1 MDYEPGLL
9 QNATKDNVAKMG
21 FEKVI
26 AQGTTMHQM
35 AMFVVYESPLQLF
48 AGNISDALREPELM
62 ELVGK
67 IPTVWDET
75 IILEA
80 ELGRY
85 IVEARR
91 SGKDWYLAAINS
103 WTPADF
109 SISLSFLSE
118 GAYGIESS
126 SDGINAARNPHD
138 YKITKSAVTNND
150 AVKIKLAPGGGFV
163 ARIYP
168 D

>member
-1 MDYEPGLL
+1 
-9 QNATKDNVAKMG
+9 
-21 FEKVI
+21 
-26 AQGTTMHQM
+26 M

-67 IPTVWDET
+67 IPSVWDET

-80 ELGRY
+80 QLGRY

-103 WTPADF
+103 WSPADF
-109 SISLSFLSE
+109 TISLSFLKE
-118 GAYGIESS
+118 GVHSIESA

-138 YKITKSAVTNND
+138 YTITKMTVISSDN
-150 AVKIKLAPGGGFV
+150 VKIKLAPGGGFV
-163 ARIYP
+163 ARISP
-168 D
+168 N